1 MLADPMNRY
10 TYSVKKIQYFS
21 NMYLI
26 TGCIKFT
33 GPIINSSY
41 TRSGLPLSSLSYVNS
56 SFLPLPSVRLHLS
69 SVLFMSVNFSFLPL
83 PSVSLMYAKYAS
95 FFNSLSNAFE
105 ASLSHPL
112 LVQVTFIQSKMFIS
126 VRCRILD
133 GMQNI

>member
-83 PSVSLMYAKYAS
+83 PSVSLMTLNMLHSSITVKRLRSVFITSIACS
-95 FFNSLSNAFE
+95 SDF
-105 ASLSHPL
+105 HP
-112 LVQVTFIQSKMFIS
+112 K
-126 VRCRILD
+126 
-133 GMQNI
+133 